1 MPELKPHQARLPR
14 QRQRI
19 IVEILAS
26 NGWVTTQELVT
37 FFKTSDATVR
47 RDLTQLVR
55 QGLAVRLHGG
65 ATLPGQAAEAYRS

>member
-1 MPELKPHQARLPR
+1 MPELEPNHARLPH

-19 IVEILAS
+19 IAELLAS
-26 NGWVTTQELVT
+26 NHWVTTQELVT
-37 FFKTSDATVR
+37 LFKTSDATVR

-65 ATLPGQAAEAYRS
+65 ATLPGQA